1 MTLFSVE
8 EYYMWCDHQEGW
20 SEWDQQMGRMPQE
33 APEWDSSLPHPG
45 ETAGV
50 VGIGIR
56 EEPHCRQ
63 DFSVTPEKTYV
74 GPQG

>member
-1 MTLFSVE
+1 
-8 EYYMWCDHQEGW
+8 
-20 SEWDQQMGRMPQE
+20 MGRMPQE